1 MRKKTVDTR
10 RTASE
15 RRAARKKQ
23 HEPRDPTGQTD
34 DEGHQSIRW
43 HIEEQ
48 MDLLIQ
54 QLEQAREECKE
65 LQGKHART
73 KKKKRKRKKGCREDA
88 SEVSNSD
95 ARDEMEKIE
104 LLNEVNSVDYG
115 KAEMSKARKQHFW
128 EQMSGS
134 ANFKPLLESNGRD
147 WKKFSKHTPPKQW
160 EPGPRLHRGVLPTR
174 TTGST
179 HMKIAGS
186 LGGRLGGHF
195 GRPGT
200 SPRGQYVLL
209 QEMRQT

>member
-1 MRKKTVDTR
+1 MRKKIVDTR

-43 HIEEQ
+43 HNEEQ

-73 KKKKRKRKKGCREDA
+73 KKIKRKRKKGCREDA

-95 ARDEMEKIE
+95 ARDGMENIE
-104 LLNEVNSVDYG
+104 LLNEVKSVDYG
-115 KAEMSKARKQHFW
+115 KAEMSKARKQHHW
-128 EQMSGS
+128 SKCPVRRISNHCWKVTEGTGRSSANTLLQNSGS
-134 ANFKPLLESNGRD
+134 QAHDCTEECCRQEQLDP
-147 WKKFSKHTPPKQW
+147 HT
-160 EPGPRLHRGVLPTR
+160 
-174 TTGST
+174 
-179 HMKIAGS
+179 
-186 LGGRLGGHF
+186 
-195 GRPGT
+195 
-200 SPRGQYVLL
+200 
-209 QEMRQT
+209 

>member
-1 MRKKTVDTR
+1 MQERRRKKEEEEGVQR
-10 RTASE
+10 RCI
-15 RRAARKKQ
+15 
-23 HEPRDPTGQTD
+23 G
-34 DEGHQSIRW
+34 G
-43 HIEEQ
+43 
-48 MDLLIQ
+48 LY
-54 QLEQAREECKE
+54 
-65 LQGKHART
+65 
-73 KKKKRKRKKGCREDA
+73 
-88 SEVSNSD
+88 SD
-95 ARDEMEKIE
+95 ARDGMEKIE
-104 LLNEVNSVDYG
+104 LLTEVNSVDYG
-115 KAEMSKARKQHFW
+115 KAEMSKARKQLFW